1 MHEQSVED
9 ELPKSYATTS
19 RGTYHRRH
27 VPPMSEG
34 HPESNRLG
42 ISKHNAE
49 SALKAPPGKAPSM
62 ESDDEQEVGTFT
74 VPTFKE
80 AKRGRDPP
88 GGRRHHSR
96 KGDRYLQSTDGD
108 SKHNVTEGD
117 SSDEDEWMKEA
128 LLHGI
133 SAANETTSFNAR
145 LGGSFDRISSQPDVL
160 DMSHKS
166 DSSSALP
173 AVSIQERRRS
183 SIIQPFVLDMSDSS
197 DMSHKS
203 DSSSALPAVSVQE
216 RRRSSRTQPFVLDVN
231 GASDM
236 SHKSDSSDA
245 LPAVSIKERRRSSII
260 QPFVLDMSDSSD
272 MSNKCVKARFFGSRE

>member
-1 MHEQSVED
+1 MTHPKLRLPQSKYRRPHQGDAASHTSSTGMHEQYVED

-96 KGDRYLQSTDGD
+96 KGDR
-108 SKHNVTEGD
+108 
-117 SSDEDEWMKEA
+117 
-128 LLHGI
+128 
-133 SAANETTSFNAR
+133 
-145 LGGSFDRISSQPDVL
+145 
-160 DMSHKS
+160 
-166 DSSSALP
+166 
-173 AVSIQERRRS
+173 
-183 SIIQPFVLDMSDSS
+183 
-197 DMSHKS
+197 
-203 DSSSALPAVSVQE
+203 
-216 RRRSSRTQPFVLDVN
+216 
-231 GASDM
+231 
-236 SHKSDSSDA
+236 
-245 LPAVSIKERRRSSII
+245 
-260 QPFVLDMSDSSD
+260 
-272 MSNKCVKARFFGSRE
+272 